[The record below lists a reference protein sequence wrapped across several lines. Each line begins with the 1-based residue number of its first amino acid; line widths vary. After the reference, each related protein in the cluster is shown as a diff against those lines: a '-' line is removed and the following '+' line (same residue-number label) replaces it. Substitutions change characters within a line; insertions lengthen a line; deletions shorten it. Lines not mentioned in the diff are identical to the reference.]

1 MAYVLKRVLL
11 DIRRWQPIRLCF
23 LGLSSFTWLSSF
35 HTSTASEN
43 CEEMRP
49 STLFAL
55 GLYAALA
62 SARGGHDN
70 DHGGGDG
77 DGDGDGT
84 ATSSAPSA
92 TSTGNV
98 TSGGFGGDLTG
109 LTGDSACNSV
119 SPHLESRPGTNC

>member
-1 MAYVLKRVLL
+1 M
-11 DIRRWQPIRLCF
+11 RL
-23 LGLSSFTWLSSF
+23 
-35 HTSTASEN
+35 
-43 CEEMRP
+43 
-49 STLFAL
+49 STLLAL
-55 GLYAALA
+55 GLYAALG

-119 SPHLESRPGTNC
+119 SPHLESRSGTNLLKQAPCSLWVIHSVNVYLRRGERVCR